1 MGAITRIAWCDAT
14 FNPWVGCLRVSTACD
29 RCYAAGLSWRYGWR
43 DGKGRD
49 LWDVSADR
57 KRTSSAYWRGP
68 LRWSERAQAEGT
80 RRRVF
85 CASMADVFD
94 NKVPTSW
101 RVDLWSLIRS
111 TPALDWFLL
120 TKRPQN
126 IRDMLPTD
134 WGEGWPHVWLGT
146 TTENQEEAN
155 RRIPHLVAIPA
166 AVRFLSVEPM
176 LEPVD
181 VAPAGAALSRREGTN
196 FLDHRW
202 RRVRRRRSPDASRL
216 GPRPPRPGARR
227 WRQTIREAGRQQS
240 HPLAECQRQGRRPG
254 TMAGRFAGTGIPAMK
269 SFPHRAARAGDQNNR
284 ISLGRR
290 APSRSPAPYPQAHTE
305 WRVSSKSDLEPD
317 PKTNMA

>member
-1 MGAITRIAWCDAT
+1 MGAITQIAWCDAT

-29 RCYAAGLSWRYGWR
+29 RCYAAALSWRYGWR

-49 LWDVSADR
+49 LWDPGADR

-68 LRWSERAQAEGT
+68 LRWSERAQAAGT
-80 RRRVF
+80 RRRIF

-94 NKVPTSW
+94 NKVPKSW

-126 IRDMLPTD
+126 IGDMLPPD
-134 WGEGWPHVWLGT
+134 WGAGWPHVWLGT
-146 TTENQEEAN
+146 TTETQEEAN

-181 VAPAGAALSRREGTN
+181 VAPWLVLPLTMGGQFLGSSFEASQAVVLARCIPIGSEACAIRCTPAGSRRLTKN
-196 FLDHRW
+196 
-202 RRVRRRRSPDASRL
+202 S
-216 GPRPPRPGARR
+216 
-227 WRQTIREAGRQQS
+227 
-240 HPLAECQRQGRRPG
+240 
-254 TMAGRFAGTGIPAMK
+254 
-269 SFPHRAARAGDQNNR
+269 
-284 ISLGRR
+284 
-290 APSRSPAPYPQAHTE
+290 
-305 WRVSSKSDLEPD
+305 
-317 PKTNMA
+317 